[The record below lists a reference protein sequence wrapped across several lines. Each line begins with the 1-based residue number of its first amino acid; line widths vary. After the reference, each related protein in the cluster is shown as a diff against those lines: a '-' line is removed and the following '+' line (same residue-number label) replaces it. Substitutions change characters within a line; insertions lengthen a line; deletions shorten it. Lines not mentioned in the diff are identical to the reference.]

1 MTGMYSNSKILLIG
15 SILVMV
21 IIGTLT
27 LVAYNS
33 ENDAIK
39 GAVKEGMKATV
50 GVMASQ
56 VNASEIAGL
65 RPGDESSPQYISIA
79 KKLRTMRSMDDQILN
94 TYILQVNPDQSVTF
108 LVDDLYPEDPQGSA
122 KIGEIS
128 TAPRSEILAAL
139 SGPVTSP
146 EPYTTKYGSF
156 MTAYAPID
164 DSISDSTGN
173 TVAVLAIDITAVDYT
188 SYTTRGSIIIIAGL
202 VSMALAVGA
211 IGYFGTKLQ
220 RLEESCEKKS

>member
-1 MTGMYSNSKILLIG
+1 MTGICSNSKTLLIG

-39 GAVKEGMKATV
+39 GAVKDGMKATV

-65 RPGDESSPQYISIA
+65 KPGDETSPQYINLA
-79 KKLRTMRSMDDQILN
+79 KKLRTMRSMDDHILN
-94 TYILQVNPDQSVTF
+94 AYILKVNPDQSVTF

-128 TAPRSEILAAL
+128 TAPKSDIIAAL
-139 SGPVTSP
+139 SGPVTSA

-164 DSISDSTGN
+164 DSVSDSSGN
-173 TVAVLAIDITAVDYT
+173 TVAVLAIDLTAMDYT
-188 SYTTRGSIIIIAGL
+188 GYTTRGGIIIFGGL
-202 VSMALAVGA
+202 VSMVLAVGA
-211 IGYFGTKLQ
+211 IGYFGTKP
-220 RLEESCEKKS
+220 RKAEEACNKKP